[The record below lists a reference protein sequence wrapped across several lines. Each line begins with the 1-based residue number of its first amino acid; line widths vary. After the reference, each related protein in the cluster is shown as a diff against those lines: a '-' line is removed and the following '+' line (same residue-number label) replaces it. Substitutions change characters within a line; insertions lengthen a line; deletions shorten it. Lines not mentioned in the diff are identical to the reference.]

1 MKHLNW
7 LLLLATALCACSGQ
21 RKEED
26 ASKQVILQD
35 RMIHVGAESPV
46 LAKLETAPVRKEL
59 YRMEFTTSGVVR
71 AIPSRYAEVAS
82 PVEGRVMRAFVRLG
96 QKVAPGSPLFEIS
109 APAVFEAGK
118 AYSQAK
124 EELALAEKNLSRER
138 DLMQNRVGVQ
148 KALEEAEANYAVQ
161 QQEFMQA
168 KAALKVFQIDP
179 EQYVPGQPLIVRAPI
194 AGEVVKSNLVMGQY
208 LKEDADPVMIVAD
221 LEKVWVVAHV
231 KEKDLPLVQALEEVE
246 IQLVALP
253 DRKLTGQIYHI
264 SELLDPDTRS
274 VEILI
279 ECDNRERL
287 MKPEMYGMVKLSDKE
302 ASLIR
307 IPTTAI
313 LQEED
318 AMYVL
323 VEEAERVFRKQPI
336 EAGQSEDGKTVV
348 LNGLQ
353 EGERIVVKGAF
364 YLLDAR

>member
-21 RKEED
+21 RKAED

-35 RMIHVGAESPV
+35 RLIHVGAESPV
-46 LAKLETAPVRKEL
+46 LAKLETAPVSKEL

-71 AIPSRYAEVAS
+71 AISSGYAEVAS
-82 PVEGRVMRAFVRLG
+82 PVEGRVTRAFAQLG

-109 APAVFEAGK
+109 APAYFEAGK
-118 AYSQAK
+118 AYAQAK
-124 EELALAEKNLSRER
+124 EELALAQKNLNRER

-148 KALEEAEANYAVQ
+148 KALEEAEANLALCE
-161 QQEFMQA
+161 QEFQQA
-168 KAALKVFQIDP
+168 KAALEVFQIDP
-179 EQYVPGQPLIVRAPI
+179 ERYVPGQPLIVRAPI
-194 AGEVVKSNLVMGQY
+194 GGEVVKSRLVMGQY
-208 LKEDADPVMIVAD
+208 LKEDADPVMIVAN
-221 LEKVWVVAHV
+221 LEKVWVVANV
-231 KEKDLPLVQALEEVE
+231 KEKDLPLVQALEQVE
-246 IQLVALP
+246 IHLVALP
-253 DRKLTGQIYHI
+253 DRTLTGRIYHI
-264 SELLDPDTRS
+264 GELLDPDTRS

-302 ASLIR
+302 ASVIR

-318 AMYVL
+318 TMYVL
-323 VEEAERVFRKQPI
+323 VEEAERTFRKQPI
-336 EAGQSEDGKTVV
+336 EAGQSEAGKTVV
-348 LNGLQ
+348 LSGLQ
-353 EGERIVVKGAF
+353 EGERIVVQGAF

>member
-21 RKEED
+21 RKAED

-35 RMIHVGAESPV
+35 RLIHVGAESPV
-46 LAKLETAPVRKEL
+46 LAKLETAPVSKEL

-82 PVEGRVMRAFVRLG
+82 PVEGRVVRSFVRLG
-96 QKVAPGSPLFEIS
+96 QKVVPGSPLFEIS

-118 AYSQAK
+118 AYAQAK
-124 EELALAEKNLSRER
+124 EELALAQKNLNRER

-161 QQEFMQA
+161 QQEFAQA
-168 KAALKVFQIDP
+168 KAALEVFQIDP
-179 EQYVPGQPLIVRAPI
+179 EQFVLGQPLIIRSPI
-194 AGEVVKSNLVMGQY
+194 AGEVVKNRL
-208 LKEDADPVMIVAD
+208 VMIVAD
-221 LEKVWVVAHV
+221 LQKVWVVANV

-287 MKPEMYGMVKLSDKE
+287 MKPEMYGMVKLSDRE

-323 VEEAERVFRKQPI
+323 VEEAERTYRKQPI

-348 LNGLQ
+348 LSGLR

>member
-21 RKEED
+21 RKAED

-35 RMIHVGAESPV
+35 RLIHVGAESPV
-46 LAKLETAPVRKEL
+46 LAKLETAPVSKEL

-82 PVEGRVMRAFVRLG
+82 PVEGRVVRSFVRLG
-96 QKVAPGSPLFEIS
+96 QKVVPGSPLFEIS

-118 AYSQAK
+118 AYAQAK
-124 EELALAEKNLSRER
+124 EELALAQKNLNRER

-148 KALEEAEANYAVQ
+148 KALEEAEANY
-161 QQEFMQA
+161 
-168 KAALKVFQIDP
+168 P
-179 EQYVPGQPLIVRAPI
+179 EQFVLGQPLIIRSPI
-194 AGEVVKSNLVMGQY
+194 AGEVVKNRLVMGQY

-221 LEKVWVVAHV
+221 LEKVWVVANV
-231 KEKDLPLVQALEEVE
+231 KEKDLSLVQALEEVE

-253 DRKLTGQIYHI
+253 DRKLTWQIYPS
-264 SELLDPDTRS
+264 SELLAPDTRS

-323 VEEAERVFRKQPI
+323 VEEAERTYRKQSI

-348 LNGLQ
+348 LSGLR

>member
-1 MKHLNW
+1 MKHWNW

-26 ASKQVILQD
+26 ASTQVVLKD
-35 RMIHVGAESPV
+35 RMIHVGAESPI
-46 LAKLETAPVRKEL
+46 LAKLETAPVSKEL

-71 AIPSRYAEVAS
+71 AISARYAEVAS
-82 PVEGRVMRAFVRLG
+82 PVEGRVMRAFARLG

-118 AYSQAK
+118 VYGQAK
-124 EELALAEKNLSRER
+124 EELALAQKNLNRER
-138 DLMQNRVGVQ
+138 DLLRNRVGVQ
-148 KALEEAEANYAVQ
+148 KALEEAEANYALR
-161 QQEFMQA
+161 QQELAQA
-168 KAALKVFQIDP
+168 RAALEVFQIDP
-179 EQYVPGQPLIVRAPI
+179 DQFVLGQPLIVRSPI
-194 AGEVVKSNLVMGQY
+194 GGEVVNSSFVKSEY
-208 LKEDADPVMIVAD
+208 LKEEADPVMIIAD
-221 LEKVWVVAHV
+221 LEKVWVVANV

-246 IQLVALP
+246 IHLVAVP
-253 DRKLTGQIYHI
+253 DRTLTGQIYHI

-279 ECDNRERL
+279 ECDNHERL

-323 VEEAERVFRKQPI
+323 VEEAERTFRKQPI
-336 EAGQSEDGKTVV
+336 EAGQSEEGKTVV
-348 LNGLQ
+348 LSGLR